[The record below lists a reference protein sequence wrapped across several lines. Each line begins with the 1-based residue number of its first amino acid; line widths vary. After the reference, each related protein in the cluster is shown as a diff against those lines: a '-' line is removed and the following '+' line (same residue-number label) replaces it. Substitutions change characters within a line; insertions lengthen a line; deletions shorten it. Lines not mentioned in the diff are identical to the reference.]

1 MAKKTKWKRGDDE
14 LLLWLI
20 TYGKEGVRVVKR
32 EKLSA
37 LYDGPEDVALLES
50 MGYIEFQG
58 FARIQNPTFWDTP
71 AGHVYALSA
80 TGLFRLN
87 QLTEEN

>member
-20 TYGKEGVRVVKR
+20 TYGKEGVRVVMR
-32 EKLSA
+32 EKFL
-37 LYDGPEDVALLES
+37 DDPEDVALLES
-50 MGYIEFQG
+50 MGYIAFQG
-58 FARIQNPTFWDTP
+58 FARINEPTFWDAPT
-71 AGHVYALSA
+71 GHVYALTS